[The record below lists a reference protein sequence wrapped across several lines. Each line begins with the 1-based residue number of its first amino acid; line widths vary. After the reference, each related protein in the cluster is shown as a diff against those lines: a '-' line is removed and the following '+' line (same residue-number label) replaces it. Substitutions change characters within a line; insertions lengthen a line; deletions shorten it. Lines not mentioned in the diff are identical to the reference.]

1 MSRTAP
7 PAILATLLCAFGAL
21 NGPSS
26 LALEPASLSAGPL
39 FFTPTL
45 DVKTYYTD
53 NLWLTDQREKDTWVG
68 ILTPRL
74 QTWLQDGLN
83 TYSLIFELEDST
95 YENSGDDDFTDY
107 ATRLDVH
114 HEFNARNVLNVTGE
128 YYDGHEDRGTGLI
141 EGDLV
146 FDTDKPVEY
155 TRTSAGG
162 DYTYGSRDARGRVRL
177 AAKTTDYHYDNYR
190 DFTRYRDY
198 SQDIYDGTFFWSV
211 APRTDLLLEARAI
224 SNDYDETNPAD
235 AAGALNSD
243 EMNYLLGV
251 AWDAT
256 GKTVGHVKLGIYDR
270 EYDSGAR
277 SDEDGFTWEVGVT
290 WKPRTYSILDLQT
303 RRYTQ
308 ETSGLGNAINTQDLS
323 LDWNHHWNQRA
334 QTTLRLIYSNEDY
347 QGASREDDNYA
358 AEARYDYEYRRWLD
372 LGAGYR
378 YEDRDSDIS
387 SYSYDANIIFLE
399 ARLSL

>member
-1 MSRTAP
+1 MSGTAP
-7 PAILATLLCAFGAL
+7 AAFLAAVVCASGAL
-21 NGPSS
+21 TVPSA
-26 LALEPASLSAGPL
+26 LALEPTSLSAGPV

-68 ILTPRL
+68 IVTPRL

-107 ATRLDVH
+107 TTRLDLH
-114 HEFNARNVLNVTGE
+114 HEFNVRNVLNVTGE

-146 FDTDKPVEY
+146 FATDEPVEY

-162 DYTYGSRDARGRVRL
+162 DYTYGSRDAHGRVRL
-177 AAKTTDYHYDNYR
+177 AAKTTDYQYDNYR

-198 SQDIYDGTFFWSV
+198 NQDVYDGTFFWSV

-224 SNDYDETNPAD
+224 DNDYDETDPAD
-235 AAGALNSD
+235 AAGTLNSD

-256 GKTVGHVKLGIYDR
+256 AKTVGHVKLGIYDR

-277 SDEDGFTWEVGVT
+277 SDVDGFTWEVGVT

-303 RRYTQ
+303 RRHTQ
-308 ETSGLGNAINTQDLS
+308 ETNGLGNAIDTQDLS
-323 LDWNHHWNQRA
+323 LGWNHHWNQRA
-334 QTTLRLIYSNEDY
+334 QTTLRVLYSNEDY

-387 SYSYDANIIFLE
+387 SYSYDANIIFFE
-399 ARLSL
+399 AKLSL

>member
-1 MSRTAP
+1 MSGTAP
-7 PAILATLLCAFGAL
+7 AAFLAAVVCASGTLTV
-21 NGPSS
+21 PSA
-26 LALEPASLSAGPL
+26 LALEPTSLSAGPV

-68 ILTPRL
+68 IVTPRL

-107 ATRLDVH
+107 TTRLDLH
-114 HEFNARNVLNVTGE
+114 HEFNVRNVLNVTGE

-146 FDTDKPVEY
+146 FATDEPVEY

-162 DYTYGSRDARGRVRL
+162 DYTYGSRDAHGRVRL
-177 AAKTTDYHYDNYR
+177 AAKTTDYQYDNYR

-198 SQDIYDGTFFWSV
+198 NQDVYDGTFFWSV

-224 SNDYDETNPAD
+224 DNDYDETDPAD
-235 AAGALNSD
+235 AAGTLNSD

-256 GKTVGHVKLGIYDR
+256 AKTVGHVKLGIYDR

-277 SDEDGFTWEVGVT
+277 SDVDGFTWEVGVT

-303 RRYTQ
+303 RRHTQ
-308 ETSGLGNAINTQDLS
+308 ETNGLGNAIDTQDLS
-323 LDWNHHWNQRA
+323 LGWNHHWNQRA
-334 QTTLRLIYSNEDY
+334 QTTLRVLYSNEDY

-387 SYSYDANIIFLE
+387 SYSYDANIIFFE
-399 ARLSL
+399 AKLSL